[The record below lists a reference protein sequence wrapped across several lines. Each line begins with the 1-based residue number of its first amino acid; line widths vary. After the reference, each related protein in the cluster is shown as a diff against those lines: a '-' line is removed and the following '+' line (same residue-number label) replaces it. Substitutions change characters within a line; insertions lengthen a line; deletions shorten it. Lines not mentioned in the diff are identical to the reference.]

1 MDILDSLVDHLN
13 ICIIHDKYLVYEN
26 CIILNSYHYDL
37 SPMYKF
43 MEESMDIL
51 EIGYR
56 VLNWWINYGLY
67 SIQTKSIFEWNTFK
81 NYNFP

>member
-1 MDILDSLVDHLN
+1 
-13 ICIIHDKYLVYEN
+13 
-26 CIILNSYHYDL
+26 
-37 SPMYKF
+37 

-51 EIGYR
+51 EIRYR